1 MANRKGL
8 VKVASFSLSSLA
20 RFPILRSLAGE
31 KLDERGL
38 KRAKLFVRGEEILSG
53 GKGREK
59 QGGGARLFFSRGENA
74 EERHG

>member
-38 KRAKLFVRGEEILSG
+38 KLFVRGEEILSG

-59 QGGGARLFFSRGENA
+59 QGGGARLFFSCGENA